1 MTAKKITNRSFFTC
15 SAEELAPKLL
25 GKILCHKESD
35 GFVIKCRIRVTEAM
49 MLSMM
54 QYELPRL
61 GRRRVNLAKEVEFM

>member
-35 GFVIKCRIRVTEAM
+35 GFVIKCR
-49 MLSMM
+49 
-54 QYELPRL
+54 
-61 GRRRVNLAKEVEFM
+61 KEIKK